1 MIQPHRINQETLKYI
16 YESAKERMA
25 AHPERAKQAVSMVE
39 KHHHFNTQ
47 KDALEFA
54 VEQMKTNYA
63 RYQVWAK
70 VGKGED
76 DIYRVQNWWLSTDDS
91 RVLESAE
98 YMGMAQT
105 HDDSMILSIIDD
117 NLPIDDVVAYH

>member
-1 MIQPHRINQETLKYI
+1 MRYPHRINQETLKYV

-25 AHPERAKQAVSMVE
+25 AHPDRAKQAVSIVE

-54 VEQMKTNYA
+54 VEQMKTNTA
-63 RYQVWAK
+63 WYQVWAK
-70 VGKGED
+70 VEKGED

-91 RVLESAE
+91 RVLEAAE
-98 YMGMAQT
+98 YMGMVQT

-117 NLPIDDVVAYH
+117 NLPIDDVVAYY

>member
-1 MIQPHRINQETLKYI
+1 MIYPHRINQETLKFV

-25 AHPERAKQAVSMVE
+25 AHPERAKQAVSIVE

-54 VEQMKTNYA
+54 VEQMKMNYA

-70 VGKGED
+70 VEKGED
-76 DIYRVQNWWLSTDDS
+76 DIYRVQNWWLSTDDIK
-91 RVLESAE
+91 VLESAE
-98 YMGMAQT
+98 YIGLVQT
-105 HDDSMILSIIDD
+105 HDESMILSIIDGD
-117 NLPIDDVVAYH
+117 IPIDDIVAYY